1 MLKLYPCE
9 QYREHLEELNS
20 QLSPGDPPIC
30 CDTSYCAFASNLS
43 PVAANGLEADEQF
56 WSCPCAAARA
66 QREQKQRLEALWETA
81 KKNREHLIR
90 VIALNE
96 LADGLL
102 KAERKPDASKG

>member
-9 QYREHLEELNS
+9 QYLEHLEELNA
-20 QLSPGDPPIC
+20 QLSPGDPPIF

-66 QREQKQRLEALWETA
+66 QRDHKKRLDALWETA
-81 KKNREHLIR
+81 LKNREHLIR
-90 VIALNE
+90 VLALSD
-96 LADGLL
+96 LADGLI
-102 KAERKPDASKG
+102 KTTRKPDANKS